1 MDVRS
6 SSVSPVPEEMN
17 SMGKSKP
24 ELISDDKA
32 AMTLKT
38 ERKVSRFADKE
49 KKGDVL
55 ENRFDDQEI
64 TECQGRSDSRLSNGI
79 YHGRG
84 AEADEGEEED
94 SAEEKSKLDL
104 SSKRDANCVRT
115 NRVNVRLN
123 QRQYASDGEQEL
135 ERNGERFAGIGGD
148 GVESAE
154 DGDDTREMEIRLSS
168 TGAKYNDDV
177 DEDDD
182 ENNKMET
189 VDNMPLDLSVKSEI
203 RDTYLMERRMA
214 SPASPGCRDSCTD
227 SEDSDGPGGKTHGG
241 KAYKKSLMKRYCKL
255 QLFIKSHFF
264 FLAGSRE
271 EKEKNFRGPEKSV
284 WLWNFWQGLKS
295 VSKCPLKIIEARFF
309 LRFIGGPPLI
319 SPVVRIYFGNR
330 EPFTILRVGFSLSLC
345 LYPCKK
351 SIPLTYHY
359 LGRDCLGQNKT
370 Y

>member
-264 FLAGSRE
+264 FLAGSCE

-284 WLWNFWQGLKS
+284 WL
-295 VSKCPLKIIEARFF
+295 
-309 LRFIGGPPLI
+309 
-319 SPVVRIYFGNR
+319 
-330 EPFTILRVGFSLSLC
+330 
-345 LYPCKK
+345 
-351 SIPLTYHY
+351 
-359 LGRDCLGQNKT
+359 
-370 Y
+370 